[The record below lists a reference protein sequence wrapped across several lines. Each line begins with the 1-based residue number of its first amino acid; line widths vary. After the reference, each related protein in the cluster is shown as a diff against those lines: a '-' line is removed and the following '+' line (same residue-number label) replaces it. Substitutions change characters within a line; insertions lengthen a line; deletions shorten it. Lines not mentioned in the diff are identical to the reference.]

1 MVTAAYLQPI
11 TEPVALPMDAV
22 PTVIPAE
29 EAQRVFTEQAEP
41 AVALPVLVVDR
52 QTTSIPP
59 ADIAETLKFNPVGP
73 RSRRS

>member
-41 AVALPVLVVDR
+41 AVALPVTLVVD
-52 QTTSIPP
+52 TGASIPP
-59 ADIAETLKFNPVGP
+59 TRTSP
-73 RSRRS
+73 RP